1 MVKYDAPKALRFFS
15 RIVREHFKM
24 GKTFKYHFLD
34 FIAYLLMVICFPLN
48 PLVLL
53 KIIEPHENKLL
64 FYFGAGFWFIG
75 MIFVI
80 YPFIYFKLK
89 GNVSKGKAYVHTNT
103 IVTSGLYSIVRHV
116 QYTGGIL
123 SIFIATTLLYPHWI
137 FIFLG
142 IPGIL
147 LTYLGTKREDKLLI
161 EKFGDEY
168 KRYIDKVPAINIV
181 AGVIR
186 KLKENTMLSK

>member
-1 MVKYDAPKALRFFS
+1 MK
-15 RIVREHFKM
+15 
-24 GKTFKYHFLD
+24 KTFKYHFLD
-34 FIAYLLMVICFPLN
+34 YIAYLLMVICFPLN

-53 KIIEPHENKLL
+53 KVIEPHDNKLL
-64 FYFGAGFWFIG
+64 FYLGAGIWFIG

-89 GNVSKGKAYVHTNT
+89 GNVKKGKAYVHTNT

-123 SIFIATTLLYPHWI
+123 SIFIATPLLYPHWI
-137 FIFLG
+137 FVILG
-142 IPGIL
+142 IPGIWRRAW
-147 LTYLGTKREDKLLI
+147 GCKREDKLLI

-168 KRYIDKVPAINIV
+168 KRYMDKVPAINII
-181 AGVIR
+181 AGILR
-186 KLKENTMLSK
+186 KFKENTI

>member
-1 MVKYDAPKALRFFS
+1 
-15 RIVREHFKM
+15 M
-24 GKTFKYHFLD
+24 GKTLKYHFLD
-34 FIAYLLMVICFPLN
+34 LVAYLLMVLCFPLN

-64 FYFGAGFWFIG
+64 SFLGVGFWAIG
-75 MIFVI
+75 MIFII

-89 GNVSKGKAYVHTNT
+89 GNVSKGKAYVNTNK
-103 IVTSGLYSIVRHV
+103 IVTTGLYSIIRHV

-123 SIFIATTLLYPHWI
+123 SIFIATPLLYPHWI
-137 FIFLG
+137 FVILG

-168 KRYIDKVPAINIV
+168 KEYIEKVPAMNIV
-181 AGVIR
+181 IGIVR
-186 KLKENTMLSK
+186 KLR

>member
-1 MVKYDAPKALRFFS
+1 M
-15 RIVREHFKM
+15 E
-24 GKTFKYHFLD
+24 KTFKYHFLD
-34 FIAYLLMVICFPLN
+34 YIAYLLMVICFPLN

-53 KIIEPHENKLL
+53 KVIEPHDNKLL
-64 FYFGAGFWFIG
+64 FYLGAGIWFIG

-89 GNVSKGKAYVHTNT
+89 GNVKKGKAYVHTNT

-123 SIFIATTLLYPHWI
+123 SIFIATPLLYPHWI
-137 FIFLG
+137 FVFLG

-168 KRYIDKVPAINIV
+168 KRYVDKVPAINIV
-181 AGVIR
+181 AGVMR
-186 KLKENTMLSK
+186 KLKENTMPSK

>member
-1 MVKYDAPKALRFFS
+1 MK
-15 RIVREHFKM
+15 
-24 GKTFKYHFLD
+24 KTYKYHYLD
-34 FIAYLLMVICFPLN
+34 FLAYLLMILCFPLN

-53 KIIEPHENKLL
+53 KIIEPHGNNILSVL
-64 FYFGAGFWFIG
+64 GIVIWSAG

-123 SIFIATTLLYPHWI
+123 SIFIATPLLYPHLI
-137 FIFLG
+137 FVFLG

-147 LTYLGTKREDKLLI
+147 LTYFGTKREDKLLI

-168 KRYIDKVPAINIV
+168 KRYINKVPSINIIV
-181 AGVIR
+181 GIIR
-186 KLKENTMLSK
+186 KLKEHTIRLN

>member
-1 MVKYDAPKALRFFS
+1 MK
-15 RIVREHFKM
+15 
-24 GKTFKYHFLD
+24 KTFKYNFLD
-34 FIAYLLMVICFPLN
+34 FIAYLLMIICFPLN

-53 KIIEPHENKLL
+53 KVIEPHENTLL
-64 FYFGAGFWFIG
+64 FYLGASFWFLG
-75 MIFVI
+75 MVFVI

-89 GNVSKGKAYVHTNT
+89 GNVTKGKAYVHTNK

-123 SIFIATTLLYPHWI
+123 SIFIATPLLYPHWI
-137 FIFLG
+137 FVILG

-147 LTYLGTKREDKLLI
+147 LTYLGTKREDQLMI

-168 KRYIDKVPAINIV
+168 IRYKDNVPAINIV
-181 AGVIR
+181 VGVIR
-186 KLKENTMLSK
+186 KLNEPKKL

>member
-1 MVKYDAPKALRFFS
+1 MK
-15 RIVREHFKM
+15 
-24 GKTFKYHFLD
+24 KTYKYHYLD
-34 FIAYLLMVICFPLN
+34 FLAYLLMILCFPLN

-53 KIIEPHENKLL
+53 KIIEPHGNNILSVL
-64 FYFGAGFWFIG
+64 GIVIWSAG

-123 SIFIATTLLYPHWI
+123 SIFIATPLLYPHWI
-137 FIFLG
+137 FVFLG

-147 LTYLGTKREDKLLI
+147 LTYFGTKREDKLLI

-168 KRYIDKVPAINIV
+168 KRYINKVPSINIIV
-181 AGVIR
+181 GIIR
-186 KLKENTMLSK
+186 KLKEHTIRLK